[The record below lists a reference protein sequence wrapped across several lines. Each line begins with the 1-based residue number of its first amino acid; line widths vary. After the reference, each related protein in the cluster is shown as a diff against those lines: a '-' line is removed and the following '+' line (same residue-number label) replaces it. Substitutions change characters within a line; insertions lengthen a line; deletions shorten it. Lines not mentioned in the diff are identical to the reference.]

1 MNNIIKFS
9 CNSNSVAPLTSRI
22 NVLGGD
28 KLVSKILRVYVDLM
42 QNKAFQDWLGYLRF
56 SLLIPPYCTIGRLV
70 GQVGI
75 QTSNGVYDS
84 NNATTF
90 HSFFTDPI
98 WRFLNH
104 LSEIF
109 ESGKT
114 LCAAE
119 YSDLDGWMA
128 NIGSSTNLADIHQT
142 QSTQRAVN
150 LAIGEVMMQLE
161 SSSSTDIFE
170 LQPGGVSFEYGFYYF

>member
-1 MNNIIKFS
+1 M
-9 CNSNSVAPLTSRI
+9 APLTTRI

-56 SLLIPPYCTIGRLV
+56 SLLISPHCTIGRLV

-75 QTSNGVYDS
+75 QIASGIYDS

-98 WRFLNH
+98 WRFLNR

-109 ESGKT
+109 ESGRT

-128 NIGSSTNLADIHQT
+128 NIGGSTDIHQT

-161 SSSSTDIFE
+161 SNSSTDIFE
-170 LQPGGVSFEYGFYYF
+170 LQPGGVSFTYGFYYF